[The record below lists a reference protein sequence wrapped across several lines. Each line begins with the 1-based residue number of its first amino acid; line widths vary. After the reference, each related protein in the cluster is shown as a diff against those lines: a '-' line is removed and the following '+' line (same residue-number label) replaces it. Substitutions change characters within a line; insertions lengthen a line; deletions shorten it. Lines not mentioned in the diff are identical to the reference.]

1 MIKDYKLKFQPQYL
15 AWIFATKAKHNDDL
29 NERIVLNSPDVK
41 KEDEWVRERDEK
53 TKSKESE
60 FNFKACIWW
69 E

>member
-41 KEDEWVRERDEK
+41 KEDE
-53 TKSKESE
+53 
-60 FNFKACIWW
+60 
-69 E
+69 